1 VAIDNHHEIA
11 DLRIGPGELSFDA
24 RICGEEK
31 RIWFRSETPVEPYAE
46 AALATA
52 LMPAMRSGGTLQMSE
67 PISPRVL
74 RTQREFQAI
83 QRAWSLEW
91 AFGDPPLREV
101 EVVAPVRSSPRRQ
114 PLGRVAAFFSGG
126 VDSFSTILGEPDLT
140 DLIFVRGLDILPRL
154 AHQAGL
160 ADEVEAKLGW
170 AAEELGLK
178 LHVVETNLR
187 ELTEPGDPSEPLS
200 RWETYY
206 GCAVAAVALFLGRE
220 FDRVLISG
228 DSDYEVQEKFGANW
242 MVDQLWSNE
251 DLEIV
256 DAGGRFSRFQRTERI
271 AEHPVVRK
279 SLRVCWENPAGA
291 YNCGRCRKCL
301 MTMATLEALGA
312 LAGVETFP
320 SELDLEAVAAIEMPM
335 PVLLTL
341 WEDVLDGFRR
351 ADKPELER
359 VVAALV
365 ERNREQLGLPPG
377 YRRRAM
383 PEPKPQRPAPQRSDP
398 ALLAT
403 PATARA
409 LAGTSTAAFLV
420 GSYDGSGN
428 FGDLAQL
435 DAALGLLEPF
445 GTDLLVLPVVEL
457 QFAATHKAMTAEL
470 AHRPERVLYFDDGSN
485 PDKGELVPIEPA
497 ARPALAISYLYGGG
511 FLNPSWGERKLA
523 MLRAVE
529 DLAAGANRVVRLA
542 TGQQVDA
549 EWLNRLGAA
558 DADLL
563 RGFEL
568 LGARDDASAAALSG
582 LGARGASR
590 NTGDDAVGV
599 LAEIGTAAAEDAGFP
614 LEVNVHFA
622 EHEWVTDRPDSVR
635 EFDVRLLAELSR
647 LAGRR
652 LRVRPLLAYLDP
664 RIDERPGLARFGEAC
679 AEHGIELGEP
689 RVLRPA
695 GVDRLAA
702 EMGGA
707 ALTVSSSYHVALT
720 SLLLAIPTA
729 ILRDNDY
736 YAQKARGLLSDFGL
750 PEEFS
755 PRSSD
760 DPEAAAGELARH
772 LLDPEAAAR
781 LRGDLEA
788 AATRVR
794 RRRAE
799 TETDLLALLARE
811 AVTAAGATA
820 AAMPAAATPPVDTAR
835 AEEAERRAAEAEATL
850 AEIMRSRSWT
860 ITAPLRRLAAR
871 RHQR

>member
-1 VAIDNHHEIA
+1 MAVGNHHEIA
-11 DLRIGPGELSFDA
+11 DLRIGPGELHFDVQIGEISR
-24 RICGEEK
+24 RIH
-31 RIWFRSETPVEPYAE
+31 FRSETAVEPYAE

-52 LMPAMRSGGTLQMSE
+52 LMPAMRSGGTLRMSE
-67 PISPRVL
+67 PISPRIL

-101 EVVAPVRSSPRRQ
+101 EVVAPVRSSPRHQ

-126 VDSFSTILGEPDLT
+126 VDSWSTILGEPDLT

-160 ADEVEAKLGW
+160 ADEVEGKLR
-170 AAEELGLK
+170 AAADELGLK
-178 LHVVETNLR
+178 LYVVETNLR
-187 ELTEPGDPSEPLS
+187 ELTEPGDPSEPLA

-256 DAGGRFSRFQRTERI
+256 DEGGRFSRFERTERI
-271 AEHPVVRK
+271 AAHPVVRK

-312 LAGVETFP
+312 LADVETFP
-320 SELDLEAVAAIEMPM
+320 SEIDLEAVAAIEMPM
-335 PVLLTL
+335 TVLLTL
-341 WEDVLDGFRR
+341 WEDVLDGLRR

-365 ERNREQLGLPPG
+365 ERNREQLGLPPN
-377 YRRRAM
+377 YRRRAL
-383 PEPKPQRPAPQRSDP
+383 PGPDSQAPTREPSGPG
-398 ALLAT
+398 LFAT

-409 LAGTSTAAFLV
+409 LAAATTAAFLV

-428 FGDLAQL
+428 YGDLAQL
-435 DAALGLLEPF
+435 DAALGLLGRF
-445 GTDLLVLPVVEL
+445 DDDLLLLPVVER
-457 QFAATHKAMTAEL
+457 QFAATHEAMAAEL
-470 AHRPERVLYFDDGSN
+470 GHRPEHVLYFDGGGDPG
-485 PDKGELVPIEPA
+485 GEGLVPIEPP
-497 ARPALAISYLYGGG
+497 ARLDRAVSYLYGGG

-529 DLAAGANRVVRLA
+529 SAVAGADRVVRLA
-542 TGQQVDA
+542 TGQQVDSG
-549 EWLNRLGAA
+549 WLEGLDTA
-558 DADLL
+558 DANLL

-568 LGARDDASAAALSG
+568 WGARDDASAAALAG
-582 LGARGASR
+582 LDPQGPALNS
-590 NTGDDAVGV
+590 GDDAIGI
-599 LAEIGTAAAEDAGFP
+599 LGTIGTAAPGDEASP

-635 EFDVRLLAELSR
+635 DFDVRLLAELSR
-647 LAGRR
+647 LAGRQ

-679 AEHGIELGEP
+679 AERGIELAEP

-695 GVDRLAA
+695 NIDRQAA

-729 ILRDNDY
+729 ILRDNAY
-736 YAQKARGLLSDFGL
+736 YAQKAKGLLSDFGL
-750 PEEFS
+750 PPEFS
-755 PRSSD
+755 PRSGD
-760 DPEAAAGELARH
+760 DPERAAGAIARH
-772 LLDPEAAAR
+772 LLDPEAAVR
-781 LRGDLEA
+781 IRRDLEA
-788 AATRVR
+788 AAARVR
-794 RRRAE
+794 RRRTE
-799 TETDLLALLARE
+799 TETRLLALIARD
-811 AVTAAGATA
+811 AAKV
-820 AAMPAAATPPVDTAR
+820 ATPAPTIPPADGAR
-835 AEEAERRAAEAEATL
+835 ADEAERRAADAEAAL

-871 RHQR
+871 RRKP